1 MSKKLTNCCLR
12 VSRIHTVQT
21 KQILI
26 LQRSRYRDLRTNKWI
41 IYHRHVAS
49 FANDS
54 RVDMKQ
60 KQSIKLV
67 RLRTVARTCLF
78 ISEIVGALYV
88 ARGGYSREYEP
99 KGERKL
105 STAGGRCKLN
115 LVAKEVIT
123 AGTCPS
129 LLHGIYVRH
138 GIMKKSSAG
147 EPREPAFFFRK
158 RGSYVIRMRKLCVH
172 SGKPNGI
179 RQS

>member
-1 MSKKLTNCCLR
+1 M
-12 VSRIHTVQT
+12 
-21 KQILI
+21 
-26 LQRSRYRDLRTNKWI
+26 
-41 IYHRHVAS
+41 AS

-54 RVDMKQ
+54 RVDIKQ

-67 RLRTVARTCLF
+67 RLRTVARMCLF

-88 ARGGYSREYEP
+88 TRGGYSREYEP

-129 LLHGIYVRH
+129 LLHGVYVR
-138 GIMKKSSAG
+138 IMG
-147 EPREPAFFFRK
+147 
-158 RGSYVIRMRKLCVH
+158 L
-172 SGKPNGI
+172 
-179 RQS
+179 